1 MAINTFYKPFITTT
15 LNSIGYAVGLS
26 SMAIS
31 LMENRYISIL
41 MPSYIILGSYLSDI
55 IESTFGK
62 QGARYSSILDPT
74 NAINIVLIRPH
85 IKDAIDILEHIS
97 DNEGIVY
104 RGDTEIIKGLM
115 YDRNAASLT
124 SAGTNKDL
132 MRVYA
137 KFNISEYSPFY
148 ETSYENQSYALN
160 SGTSA
165 LLKYSIIYACR
176 QLIPTSSFIGRND
189 LCAGIGEG
197 GLLAINQ
204 LLEDKYSLD
213 SIITRSAFEF
223 VAYDSADRARSFTMN
238 QLTYSE
244 SPTNIDIFL
253 SEFAYG
259 ITINSYRLIRPYVEH
274 YIKNGIKNISD
285 LFVEA
290 QQEYKYC
297 IDDLLYSIL
306 DLNYDDISTAD
317 WNY

>member
-1 MAINTFYKPFITTT
+1 MFVASVASGSIT
-15 LNSIGYAVGLS
+15 GAVS
-26 SMAIS
+26 
-31 LMENRYISIL
+31 
-41 MPSYIILGSYLSDI
+41 
-55 IESTFGK
+55 
-62 QGARYSSILDPT
+62 
-74 NAINIVLIRPH
+74 VLILPT
-85 IKDAIDILEHIS
+85 
-97 DNEGIVY
+97 
-104 RGDTEIIKGLM
+104 TEVFII
-115 YDRNAASLT
+115 
-124 SAGTNKDL
+124 
-132 MRVYA
+132 
-137 KFNISEYSPFY
+137 
-148 ETSYENQSYALN
+148 
-160 SGTSA
+160 
-165 LLKYSIIYACR
+165 
-176 QLIPTSSFIGRND
+176 
-189 LCAGIGEG
+189 
-197 GLLAINQ
+197 
-204 LLEDKYSLD
+204 
-213 SIITRSAFEF
+213 EF